1 MFNDIYFLAIP
12 SFEWYMPRA
21 SRYSVDKNGPRPRL
35 GHSSAIYGDKLIIF
49 GGHVM
54 DQSISNELFTLNLQT
69 MEWEN
74 EGHQAEVQPL
84 AYMAS
89 TVILDTQKEAIFG
102 GLTQDINGHFK
113 TTNEIL
119 FLDLKTRTW

>member
-21 SRYSVDKNGPRPRL
+21 AIYNVGQNGPRPRL
-35 GHSSAIYGDKLIIF
+35 GHSSAIYDDKLIIF

-54 DQSISNELFTLNLQT
+54 DQTISNELFSLDLRKMQWVYN
-69 MEWEN
+69 
-74 EGHQAEVQPL
+74 GAQAEVQPL
-84 AYMAS
+84 AYMAH
-89 TVILDTQKEAIFG
+89 TVILDTWKQAIFG
-102 GLTQDINGHFK
+102 GLTQDVNGHFK

-119 FLDLKTRTW
+119 FLDLKTRKW